1 MDIGQARNDL
11 EALMTDT
18 VRVSRTAGQPE
29 LDPVTGEPGETPTSV
44 VYEGPGAV
52 LSSHGQLVVAHILGF
67 DWLSEG
73 AAWYRLVTPVGA
85 PVAMPGDLVEVIEAI
100 SPDGA
105 EGRTGRVW
113 LAEDATEAS
122 TVEICRTTRLT
133 ERILHAPSAI

>member
-1 MDIGQARNDL
+1 MDIAQARNDL

-18 VRVSRTAGQPE
+18 VRVSRTAGQPV

-52 LSSHGQLVVAHILGF
+52 LSSHGQIVVSQILGF

-85 PVAMPGDLVEVIEAI
+85 PVAMPGDLVEVTAV
-100 SPDGA
+100 GA
-105 EGRTGRVW
+105 DGRTGRIW

-133 ERILHAPSAI
+133 ERITFAPSTI

>member
-1 MDIGQARNDL
+1 MVDIAQARNDL

-18 VRVSRTAGQPE
+18 VRVSRTAAQPA
-29 LDPVTGEPGETPTSV
+29 LDPVTGEPGETPTSI

-52 LSSHGQLVVAHILGF
+52 LSSHGQIVVAQIVGF

-85 PVAMPGDLVEVIEAI
+85 PVAMPGDLVEVITA
-100 SPDGA
+100 SGA
-105 EGRTGRVW
+105 DGRTGRTW

-133 ERILHAPSAI
+133 ERITFASSAI